1 MMSAYPRK
9 PNPAPPKKTRQ
20 FFWDK
25 IPDAQRES
33 TVWKDLDD
41 AHVDLDVTELLDNF
55 QAAEVKVAA
64 PVVSDLPKI
73 VELVNPTKAKSVF
86 IALKSIKMDGSAIAA
101 ELLLM
106 SNRISVDHLGS
117 LRKCLPDPADFDAI
131 TSYEGP
137 KEQLG
142 ECERFY
148 LAIKHVVMLPMR
160 VDLLLRRAEMDVDL
174 RGAIEQAR
182 VFSSAVKALQAS
194 QALRGV
200 LTLILRIGNFLN
212 GGSPR
217 GGAYGFKLEF
227 LTKLRDIRSAEPGF
241 TFIHFI
247 ALVVEREMPHL
258 AVMPRELEGVEE
270 ASKVDISHLKETV
283 GKFRAL
289 IGQCKGKEAEMAKL
303 MTDDGLPRFA
313 NTYVARAQ
321 PLCKEFDEVIADGLS
336 VFEEVRQSF
345 GEDPGKPE
353 DFLGKFA
360 TFIAHYKS
368 AVEDNRKQDPLIQ

>member
-1 MMSAYPRK
+1 MSAYPQK

-25 IPDAQRES
+25 LPDAQRNN

-41 AHVDLDVTELLDNF
+41 ADVDLDMTELLDSF
-55 QAAEVKVAA
+55 QAAEVTVAA
-64 PVVSDLPKI
+64 PVEKDISKL
-73 VELVNPTKAKSVF
+73 VELVNPTKANSIF
-86 IALKSIKMDGSAIAA
+86 IALKSIKMDGNEIAA
-101 ELLLM
+101 ELLMM
-106 SNRISVDHLGS
+106 SNRISLDHLGS
-117 LRKCLPDPADFDAI
+117 LRNCLPDQADFDAI

-148 LAIKHVVMLPMR
+148 LAIKHVPMLPMR
-160 VDLLLRRAEMDVDL
+160 VDLLLRRAEMDTDL
-174 RGAIEQAR
+174 KAAIEQAHLLL
-182 VFSSAVKALQAS
+182 SAIKAVQAS

-200 LTLILRIGNFLN
+200 LALILHIGNFLN

-227 LTKLRDIRSAEPGF
+227 LAKLRDIRSSEPGF

-247 ALVVEREMPHL
+247 ALIIEREMPHL
-258 AVMPRELEGVEE
+258 VVMTRELEGVEE
-270 ASKVDISHLKETV
+270 ASKVDIGHLKKTV
-283 GKFRAL
+283 GKFRSL
-289 IGQCKGKEAEMAKL
+289 IGECTNKEAEMAKL
-303 MTDDGLPRFA
+303 MTDDGLPGFA
-313 NTYVARAQ
+313 HTYIALAE
-321 PLCKEFDEVIADGLS
+321 PLCREFDEVLADGLA
-336 VFEEVRQSF
+336 VFEEVRTLF
-345 GEDPGKPE
+345 GEDPGKPD

-368 AVEDNRKQDPLIQ
+368 AVEDNRKRDALTQ